1 MIDSN
6 HAYSY
11 SEALELCRKIEPYD
25 ISWFEEPISPE
36 FYEQYSD
43 LRMKSRIPIAGGEC
57 EYLRFGFNQ
66 IIKNKS
72 VDIIQPDICAC
83 GGLTEA
89 KRISALASSNGIDI
103 IPHTWG
109 SSIGLHVALHFISN
123 LESIPGRMNE
133 SDFYL
138 EYDQTENALREN
150 LTSPKIKMKNGT
162 ILVPKSPGL
171 GFEVNEE
178 ALNIYT
184 KKTKGIKNLEELI
197 KQN

>member
-1 MIDSN
+1 M
-6 HAYSY
+6 
-11 SEALELCRKIEPYD
+11 
-25 ISWFEEPISPE
+25 
-36 FYEQYSD
+36 
-43 LRMKSRIPIAGGEC
+43 
-57 EYLRFGFNQ
+57 
-66 IIKNKS
+66 
-72 VDIIQPDICAC
+72 
-83 GGLTEA
+83 TEA

-171 GFEVNEE
+171 GLEVNEE

>member
-1 MIDSN
+1 
-6 HAYSY
+6 
-11 SEALELCRKIEPYD
+11 
-25 ISWFEEPISPE
+25 
-36 FYEQYSD
+36 
-43 LRMKSRIPIAGGEC
+43 
-57 EYLRFGFNQ
+57 
-66 IIKNKS
+66 
-72 VDIIQPDICAC
+72 
-83 GGLTEA
+83 
-89 KRISALASSNGIDI
+89 
-103 IPHTWG
+103 
-109 SSIGLHVALHFISN
+109 
-123 LESIPGRMNE
+123 MNE

-171 GFEVNEE
+171 GLEVNEE